1 MSIYK
6 DIQTTEIELF
16 NILELAFKYAA
27 NREFPKF
34 KVCMEAM
41 LELEKDYKD
50 MTKTNFIK
58 KENMERLLTALDKLE
73 KDYNANPYKIK

>member
-6 DIQTTEIELF
+6 DVQTTEVELF

-27 NREFPKF
+27 NREFPKL
-34 KVCMEAM
+34 KVCMEA
-41 LELEKDYKD
+41 LFELEKDYKE

-58 KENMERLLTALDKLE
+58 IENVERLLTELDKLE
-73 KDYNANPYKIK
+73 KEYNANPYKTK